1 MIESF
6 HFSPAYRVKVDPE
19 FPGDGDWRL
28 PVFGFDRDGR
38 VVRKFESRWGV
49 PLIVR
54 VTATQA
60 GWVGMFAAGGLGGV
74 RGVFAA
80 PSRAVLCA
88 VVDGLAYLVDVEAP
102 ANGAVIAHDQVR
114 QVVPVPGRDLLL
126 LVRMIDIV
134 ALGPEGI
141 AWRSTRLAVDDLR
154 VVQATAD
161 AIVCSAWMLE
171 DKAEELTLNPST
183 GAILEGRRLDYPWN

>member
-1 MIESF
+1 MGMS
-6 HFSPAYRVKVDPE
+6 S
-19 FPGDGDWRL
+19 GNSSLG
-28 PVFGFDRDGR
+28 G
-38 VVRKFESRWGV
+38 GV

-88 VVDGLAYLVDVEAP
+88 VVDGLAYLVVVEAP
-102 ANGAVIAHDQVR
+102 ADGAVIAHDQVS

-134 ALGPEGI
+134 ALGPKGI
-141 AWRSTRLAVDDLR
+141 AWRSARLAVDDLR
-154 VVQATAD
+154 VEQATAE

-171 DKAEELTLNPST
+171 DQAEEVTLDPST
-183 GAILEGRRLDYPWN
+183 GDILEGRRLGDPWN